1 MNGENTAM
9 IGGQTE
15 TQTGLSDD
23 ERYLHLMLKALS
35 VCVDYVPKFGRGKT
49 GMALKD
55 FESLYQADPFYH
67 WVGLDIP
74 AIYTAHRV
82 AGGLTS
88 LYRQIGLGCQ
98 WVFTQILQDHLGL
111 SAEEA
116 GWKYAVPSNHGKT
129 RYLSL
134 DARIELEL
142 VRGRSREAGLR
153 SWVNIAAEHLL
164 LPSEVAQRIRGIVFE
179 VRQGY
184 KSKDAKRQNAD
195 IANAAN
201 AYANL
206 YIPVLAL
213 FSLQIDEDIA
223 QRYTQAQW
231 LILRGTTSGK
241 ELDSL
246 YTFCKN
252 VIGYDLAGFFQKHS
266 DYLRGE
272 IETIMTRL
280 LQS

>member
-1 MNGENTAM
+1 M
-9 IGGQTE
+9 IGGPTE
-15 TQTGLSDD
+15 AQTGLSDD

-35 VCVDYVPKFGRGKT
+35 VCVEYVPKFGRGRT
-49 GMALKD
+49 GMAPAD
-55 FESLYQADPFYH
+55 FEHLYQADPFYR
-67 WVGLDIP
+67 WIGLDIP

-88 LYRQIGLGCQ
+88 LYRQIGIGCQ

-116 GWKYAVPSNHGKT
+116 SWKYAVPSNRVTT

-134 DARIELEL
+134 DARVDLEH
-142 VRGRSREAGLR
+142 VRSRPRKAGLR
-153 SWVNIAAEHLL
+153 NWTKAAAEKLL
-164 LPSEVAQRIRGIVFE
+164 LPSKTARLVRGIVFE

-184 KSKDAKRQNAD
+184 KSKDSKRQNAD

-213 FSLQIDEDIA
+213 FSLQIDEDVA
-223 QRYTQAQW
+223 QRYTKAQW
-231 LILRGTTSGK
+231 LILRGTTSGT

-246 YTFCKN
+246 YAFCKH

-266 DYLRGE
+266 GYLRGE
-272 IETIMTRL
+272 VETIMTRL